1 MLRSFPKPLLIAG
14 LLTIGAL
21 VPWFL
26 TAKRSQRVGEPAGQP
41 DATTVSATPT
51 PNAIAK
57 LARPAAM
64 EIPATYAAT
73 RLKEIKADPA
83 RWVEVWQWRQE
94 FAAADSPELQREV
107 LGLARQIGPDA
118 LTAVLALA
126 LASEDPVVRLDAA
139 RSIAL
144 LPENRLR
151 DGFALGVDAA
161 DPEIRT
167 EVMDLINWLQPHL
180 RPELL
185 GVALASASADVQTRA
200 IELLTD
206 SPNPVLFA
214 VLIEGLRTSSP
225 EIRPLVEQA
234 IADVVDRHFTNFEE
248 ASAWWAQNHE
258 NYDNLMSLIP

>member
-1 MLRSFPKPLLIAG
+1 
-14 LLTIGAL
+14 
-21 VPWFL
+21 
-26 TAKRSQRVGEPAGQP
+26 
-41 DATTVSATPT
+41 
-51 PNAIAK
+51 
-57 LARPAAM
+57 
-64 EIPATYAAT
+64 
-73 RLKEIKADPA
+73 
-83 RWVEVWQWRQE
+83 
-94 FAAADSPELQREV
+94 
-107 LGLARQIGPDA
+107 

-185 GVALASASADVQTRA
+185 GVALAAASADVQTRA

-206 SPNPVLFA
+206 SPNPALFT

-225 EIRPLVEQA
+225 EVRPLVEQA
-234 IADVVDRHFTNFEE
+234 ITEIVDRHFTNFEE

-258 NYDNLMSLIP
+258 NYDNLMSLIRRQLAGKEDQTPVKVGAFREFQQIGELTSLSRRRHSDAWFKRGTGISAVHEAVRNSRSRPIPVGVRTQPMP